1 MMVKLS
7 TILDQIDGGT
17 MLLPEFQRGYV
28 WNRDQVRG
36 LMRSLYRGY
45 PVGALLVWETETNP
59 GAVRGVPEVG
69 GGTKQLLLDG
79 QQRVTSLYGVTRGRP
94 PAFFQGDAKAFTGLY
109 FNVKDEVFEFYAP
122 AKMKGDPLWID
133 VTGLFKAGLAP
144 HIEALNADDAYK
156 PHFADYLSR
165 LTKLADLN
173 NRQFHTERI
182 TGSRMTI
189 NEVVDVFNRVNSG
202 GTKLS
207 KGDLALAKICADWP
221 EARQVLRGHLA
232 SWHKG
237 GYSFGLDWLL
247 RNTTAVATGKSQ
259 FSSLEP
265 VTPAEFERAVKETA
279 KYVGT
284 FLDAVG
290 ARLGLDHDRVFM
302 GRYAVPV
309 VSKLLHGQGGSFT
322 DSAQK
327 DRVLFWY
334 VQSAIWGRFAGSTES
349 VLAQDYEALESGG
362 VEGLIRQLERWRGGN
377 LTVAPHDFQGLGL
390 GSRFYPLLYLLTR
403 VTSAKD
409 LGTGNALKTQLLGH
423 NTSLQVHHLFPKAL
437 LYQAMEHGY
446 TRSEVNSVANF
457 CFLTQDTNLR
467 IGMRSPE
474 QYLAEA
480 EKANPGVLASQWI
493 PDDPSLWKIDRYRDF
508 LAARRILLAE
518 AANSFL
524 AELRGGAAE
533 LVEALEPLGLVRDE
547 DQDRE
552 EMLTTCFAELQ
563 DLGCAEPKRDV
574 DIFDP
579 VDGALLCVAEA
590 AWPWGLQVGKGE
602 PIILELDPEEG
613 NLERL
618 AELGYHAFT
627 STGSLL
633 TEVRRRNDVEAGELE
648 DVEVLAG

>member
-1 MMVKLS
+1 MAKLS
-7 TILDQIDGGT
+7 TLLDQIDGGT

-59 GAVRGVPEVG
+59 GAVRGVASVG

-79 QQRVTSLYGVTRGRP
+79 QQRVTSLYGVIRGKE
-94 PAFFQGDAKAFTGLY
+94 PAFFQGDAKAFTGLH

-122 AKMKGDPLWID
+122 SKMKGDPLWID
-133 VTGLFKAGLAP
+133 VTGLFLSGLTP
-144 HIEALNADDAYK
+144 HIEALNADETFK
-156 PHFADYLSR
+156 PHFAEYLNR
-165 LTKLADLN
+165 LTQLADLN
-173 NRQFHTERI
+173 KREFHAERI
-182 TGSRMTI
+182 TGPHLTI

-221 EARQVLRGHLA
+221 EARQVLRGHLS
-232 SWHKG
+232 SWRKG

-259 FSSLEP
+259 FSSLEA
-265 VTPAEFERAVKETA
+265 VTPGDFEKSVKETA

-290 ARLGLDHDRVFM
+290 SRLGLDHDRVFM

-309 VSKLLHGQGGSFT
+309 VSRLLHGQGGSFI

-334 VQSAIWGRFAGSTES
+334 VQSALWGRFAGSTET
-349 VLAQDYEALESGG
+349 VLAQDYDALESAG
-362 VEGLIRQLERWRGGN
+362 VQGLIDQLERWRGGN
-377 LTVAPHDFQGLGL
+377 LTVAAHDFQGLGL

-409 LGTGNALKTQLLGH
+409 LGTGTALKTQLLGH

-437 LYQAMEHGY
+437 LYKAKEYGY
-446 TRSEVNSVANF
+446 TRAEVNSVANF
-457 CFLTQDTNLR
+457 CFLTQDTNLK

-474 QYLAEA
+474 EYLAEA
-480 EKANPGVLASQWI
+480 EQANPGVLASQWI
-493 PDDPSLWKIDRYRDF
+493 PQDPGLWKIERYRGF
-508 LAARRILLAE
+508 LAARRVLLAE

-524 AELRGGAAE
+524 GELRGGAAGP
-533 LVEALEPLGLVRDE
+533 VEGLTPLSLIADE

-552 EMLTTCFAELQ
+552 RMLATCIGELQ
-563 DLGCAEPKRDV
+563 DLGCAEPRRDV
-574 DIFDP
+574 DILDP
-579 VDGALLCVAEA
+579 VDSSLLCVAEA
-590 AWPWGLQVGKGE
+590 AWPWGLQVGRGE
-602 PIILELDPEEG
+602 PVILELDPEEA

-618 AELGYHAFT
+618 AELGYHVFT
-627 STGSLL
+627 TTEALL
-633 TEVRRRNDVEAGELE
+633 AEVRRRNDVEAGEVE
-648 DVEVLAG
+648 GVEVLAG